1 MRVFVAL
8 EMDRGP
14 RERLAAMV
22 GALKPRIAGGR
33 IGWVAPENL
42 HITLRFL
49 GELGEERVAE
59 VRQALSSVSYRVCPF
74 EPDHWGVF
82 PDAKRARVLWAGCAP
97 EQEQRIAGLAEMVE
111 SRLHSIGIQREP
123 RPFRAHV
130 TVGRVKEPVHGV
142 AEAFEASP
150 LRNIGV
156 SSGESFVL
164 MESRLGPGGSKYT
177 ALARFALGKE

>member
-1 MRVFVAL
+1 MRVFLAL

-14 RERLAAMV
+14 RERLAQRV
-22 GALKPRIAGGR
+22 RELQSRISGGR
-33 IGWVAPENL
+33 IAWVGADNL

-49 GELGEERVAE
+49 GELREERVAE
-59 VRQALSSVSYRVCPF
+59 VRQAVENIPYGVCPF
-74 EPDHWGVF
+74 EPTHWGAF
-82 PDAKRARVLWAGCAP
+82 PDAKRPRVLWAGCAP
-97 EQEQRIAGLAEMVE
+97 VQEQQIAGLAEMVE

-123 RPFRAHV
+123 KPFRAHV

-150 LRNIGV
+150 LRSIGL

-164 MESRLGPGGSKYT
+164 MESQLGPGGSRYT